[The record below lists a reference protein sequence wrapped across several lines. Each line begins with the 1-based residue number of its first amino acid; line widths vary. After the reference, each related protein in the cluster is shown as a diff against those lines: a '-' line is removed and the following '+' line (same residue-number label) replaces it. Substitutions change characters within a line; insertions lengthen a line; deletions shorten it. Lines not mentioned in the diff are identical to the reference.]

1 MSQLTLSDA
10 SPPCMPAT
18 GAGAVRTS
26 PREAAPDV
34 SEADLA
40 WQNKASFDPGAKQ
53 QQEWTSRL
61 PIFRMANM
69 QQYDPVKERSEDELQ
84 AMTFLDW
91 LDYFLR
97 LPAFAYKRRA
107 LFTDQQ
113 YLDVLYQCIPGN
125 HATVSDQMKGRPV
138 KEETWLYGQRGHDGR
153 VLCCGWSPL
162 FPAVVYSGAE
172 DQTVRVW
179 DTTQQKDREPP
190 TAPPQSAVLKDGK
203 DRARTHSREKDRRPG
218 RASGDGRGR
227 KAENGRSRLKSP
239 SRQAA
244 AAAHSPAAAVPV
256 VTPLPSVDSSVL
268 PAVSSRGIRPP
279 QSPAMQ
285 PVPAVPSTIVLIEP
299 DAPLLSIAR
308 LLRRLSATPLDHF
321 SKFRFAI
328 TLVCR
333 QSTVEVARAACRAAC
348 SMSGGSAIA
357 SIQQRD
363 NELTAR
369 SWQGDEGRVKE
380 VGHAAVRQP
389 APRTSF
395 RPTAWW
401 SILRHCH
408 EALRRSSGRSSSSSR
423 SEFSSEPQRQSGIAS
438 SASQPSRQ
446 LKLQQLKQQQHSSS
460 SSSTGSNGN
469 SPTRLPIPHCHPP
482 PR

>member
-138 KEETWLYGQRGHDGR
+138 KEETWLYGQLSACTYKVLEMSFKVSVDQKDTGPVLVTFKEAGRRQGR
-153 VLCCGWSPL
+153 VLQPQ
-162 FPAVVYSGAE
+162 AIVVENA
-172 DQTVRVW
+172 
-179 DTTQQKDREPP
+179 
-190 TAPPQSAVLKDGK
+190 
-203 DRARTHSREKDRRPG
+203 ARH
-218 RASGDGRGR
+218 
-227 KAENGRSRLKSP
+227 
-239 SRQAA
+239 Q
-244 AAAHSPAAAVPV
+244 
-256 VTPLPSVDSSVL
+256 
-268 PAVSSRGIRPP
+268 
-279 QSPAMQ
+279 
-285 PVPAVPSTIVLIEP
+285 
-299 DAPLLSIAR
+299 
-308 LLRRLSATPLDHF
+308 
-321 SKFRFAI
+321 
-328 TLVCR
+328 
-333 QSTVEVARAACRAAC
+333 
-348 SMSGGSAIA
+348 
-357 SIQQRD
+357 
-363 NELTAR
+363 
-369 SWQGDEGRVKE
+369 
-380 VGHAAVRQP
+380 
-389 APRTSF
+389 
-395 RPTAWW
+395 
-401 SILRHCH
+401 
-408 EALRRSSGRSSSSSR
+408 
-423 SEFSSEPQRQSGIAS
+423 
-438 SASQPSRQ
+438 
-446 LKLQQLKQQQHSSS
+446 
-460 SSSTGSNGN
+460 
-469 SPTRLPIPHCHPP
+469 
-482 PR
+482 